1 MLHILWLII
10 KWILI
15 LLGIVL
21 ALLLLILAAILF
33 CPLRY
38 SGEGIKEG
46 KDYSLQG
53 KLSWL
58 LGAVSLKVF
67 YGRRKEPQ
75 IIFRIFGIP
84 ADRCRGLFRKKRKKE
99 KKHQEIP
106 EKKMSENEDSVSKK
120 MPEDTGIES
129 TEATKTISEKK
140 ISKADTQ
147 KQVSEKDGRKNPE
160 PDTLEDQILSG
171 IKAFLKKLLGIPK
184 KLWEAAAHFPSTIQK
199 MYGRIKKAQ
208 EFLENER
215 TKAVARLLWEDT
227 RKLFRHIMPRKI
239 RGWISFGTGDPAH
252 TGQLLAVLGVTAPL
266 HKNALAVYPDFEQKI
281 LEGEIRLKGRIYG
294 ITLLIIGWELY
305 RNPDVR
311 MMIKKFKEG

>member
-84 ADRCRGLFRKKRKKE
+84 ANRYRRLFIKKRKK
-99 KKHQEIP
+99 KKQRTVPDKEIA
-106 EKKMSENEDSVSKK
+106 ENDDRASKETSEN
-120 MPEDTGIES
+120 TGIES

-160 PDTLEDQILSG
+160 PDTLEDQILSR

-199 MYGRIKKAQ
+199 MYGRIKKVQ

-252 TGQLLAVLGVTAPL
+252 TGQLLAVLGATAPL
-266 HKNALAVYPDFEQKI
+266 HKNVLAVYPDFEQKI